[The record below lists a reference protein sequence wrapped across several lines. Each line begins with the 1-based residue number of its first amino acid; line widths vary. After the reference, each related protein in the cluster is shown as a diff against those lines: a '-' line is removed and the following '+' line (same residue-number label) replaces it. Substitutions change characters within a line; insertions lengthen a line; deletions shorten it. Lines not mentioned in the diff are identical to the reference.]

1 MIRNFK
7 SATAQDIY
15 DGITSAHARKVPSI
29 LHEKISR
36 LFDQINAATKVDS
49 LRVPPSNHLKKL
61 IGNKKDFWS
70 IRVNDQYR
78 VIFKWD
84 NSEAIDVDVEDYH

>member
-1 MIRNFK
+1 MIKNFK
-7 SATAQDIY
+7 SSTAQDIY
-15 DGITSAHARKVPSI
+15 DGISSTHSKKIPSM
-29 LHEKISR
+29 LHDKISR
-36 LFDQINAATKVDS
+36 LFDQLNAVTKIDS

-61 IGNKKDFWS
+61 IGNKKNFWS

-84 NSEAIDVDVEDYH
+84 NGEAIDVDVQDYH